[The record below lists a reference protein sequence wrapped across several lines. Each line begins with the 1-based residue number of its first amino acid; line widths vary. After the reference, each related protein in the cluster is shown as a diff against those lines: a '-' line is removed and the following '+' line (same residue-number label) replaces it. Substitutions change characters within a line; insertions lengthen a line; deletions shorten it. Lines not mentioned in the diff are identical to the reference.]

1 MFGETVK
8 TFRFNIPE
16 GGRRGILGGQMKEL
30 LFHPVSVGVGGFL
43 AGAALVGLWA
53 RQAIALARLSAE
65 QTVSGRFQSELRD
78 LSMQLAGA
86 RERES
91 ALLEAQGQMS
101 HSFRSLSAEALREN
115 NRSFLELAKN
125 TLAQA
130 TAGSQTDLEKRQQAV
145 ASLVQPLRESLAAV
159 DLKIAEMEKSRVGA
173 YESLRSVVG
182 GLEESQRALQK
193 ETGNLVRALQSPVVR
208 GRWGEIQLRRVVEL
222 AGMLEHCDFVEQSSV
237 ETAEGRLR
245 PDLCVVLPGGNTV
258 VVDSKVPL
266 LAYLEAVQTPEE
278 SLRRSHLSRH
288 ASQVRAHIDQLSRKA
303 YWEQF
308 ETSPEFVVL
317 FLPGEVFFSAALEQ
331 DPELIAYGAER
342 RIILASP
349 TTLIALLRTVHY
361 GWRQEA
367 LARNAAEISALGREL
382 HKRLGDFTGHL
393 AKLGASLGSAVE
405 HFNRSVGSWESR
417 VLVSARKFED
427 LKAANPDLL
436 LQELG
441 QIERVPAVLREGALP
456 G

>member
-1 MFGETVK
+1 VFGETVK